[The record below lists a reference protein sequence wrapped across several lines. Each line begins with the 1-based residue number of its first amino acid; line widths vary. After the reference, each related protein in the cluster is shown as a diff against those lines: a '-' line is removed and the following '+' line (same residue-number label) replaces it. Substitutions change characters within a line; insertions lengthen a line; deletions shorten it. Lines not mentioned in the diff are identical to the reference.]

1 MERSDIERK
10 KDEMPGL
17 NEDGGGRSTIL
28 DYKHPVQRVLVEPT
42 IGEFLSGFTPT
53 YLYTSFGDMKP

>member
-28 DYKHPVQRVLVEPT
+28 DYKHPVQRILIEPT
-42 IGEFLSGFTPT
+42 LNNFLSGFSPIFPHTI
-53 YLYTSFGDMKP
+53 FGDMKP